1 MSKYEVSIVTPYH
14 NIDLDVFKNGFNSIK
29 NQTLGFENIEW
40 IIVLHNCEDKYIEG
54 VREMSKDYENVKTY
68 ILNNDV
74 HSASSPRNYG
84 IELATSRYIGFL
96 DGDDSFT
103 PWCLKT
109 VLNHMKKSGAEVTWF
124 RREYELESK
133 KSVPVTEIVLW
144 DQTREEI
151 IIEKDS
157 NWDDEKIFSA
167 VWGLVT
173 SRMYDLDFIRANG
186 IKYDETVKIGEDY
199 LFNFEVYGRAK
210 RLCYLPQTIGYHY
223 YINGG
228 STIQKGGTSEKDLIE
243 IAKGLK
249 KIYDCGLKYGFYMDA
264 TIGGVTF
271 VLVRL
276 MMGSTNLTVEGRR
289 EIKNILA
296 PYVEMIKNIKPSKI
310 YTEKAAYDRSVFLK
324 DYILNPEKWADGQQ
338 NDIFVNSI
346 EAEENELPCDQRVLS
361 EILEANAGTDMGK
374 RYDFRS
380 INTLKGFQAK
390 VPEMNYDSYA
400 PLIALNTRIG
410 ESGIFVSEPVT
421 HYVYFTGSYG
431 DRKLLPVTASHLRTY
446 VQAFDEIY
454 KNNITFTLYEN
465 VSTPFEFNDKAFVGS
480 IFGAVNVEY
489 YKARVDGRVSA
500 KARFTTPESMNYS
513 SDTYYNRFIKCLL
526 ALENENLTQIC
537 GANMRS
543 VMNTLD
549 FILKNASQLI
559 ECIET
564 GQLKHLD
571 MFKEEIPEDAI
582 TLIRKDEKRAECLKN
597 IFSKE
602 FTLKDIWPKLKRIVA
617 DGTGDYALAR
627 RCVEKYAGNVVID
640 NGPLARPDAMFGKSV
655 PNTDYYELNIEGAF
669 YEFREVTD
677 NGMGEAHI
685 FLSDLEVG
693 HSYRVYVT
701 NKAGLYR
708 FDSRLLISIISI
720 GDKIVFEV
728 LDNSRKCTEI
738 GEVDFYIQDIN
749 KSMAELGDLFDMYG
763 YDYVSYEK
771 DDRISILLEVA
782 VKDMERLDIKA
793 LQSETDKLF
802 AKNIRGYK
810 SARDEGRLEAPE
822 LSFIEPETNFLY
834 LETKANKLDVVIDAI
849 ALPHFLINPKD
860 IRFFEMAII

>member
-14 NIDLDVFKNGFNSIK
+14 NIDLDVFKNGFHSIK

-40 IIVLHNCEDKYIEG
+40 IIVLHNCEDNYIKG
-54 VREMSKDYENVKTY
+54 VQELAKDYENIKTY

-84 IELATSRYIGFL
+84 IEMATSRYIGFL

-109 VLNHMKKSGAEVTWF
+109 VLSHMKNSGAQVTWF

-199 LFNFEVYGRAK
+199 LFNFEVYGRAE

-223 YINGG
+223 YINSG

-276 MMGSTNLTVEGRR
+276 MMGADNLTIEGRY

-324 DYILNPEKWADGQQ
+324 DYILNPEKWADGQS
-338 NDIFVNSI
+338 NDIFVNGI

-361 EILEANAGTDMGK
+361 EILEANASTDMGK

-390 VPEMNYDSYA
+390 VPVMNYDSYA

-446 VQAFDEIY
+446 VQTFDEIY
-454 KNNITFTLYEN
+454 KNNTTFTLYEN

-480 IFGAVNVEY
+480 IYSAINIEY
-489 YKARVDGRVSA
+489 YKARVDGSVRS

-513 SDTYYNRFIKCLL
+513 SDAYCNRFIKCVL
-526 ALENENLTQIC
+526 ALENEGVTQIC

-549 FILKNASQLI
+549 FIMKNASQLI
-559 ECIET
+559 ETIET
-564 GQLKHLD
+564 GQLKQVN
-571 MFKEEIPEDAI
+571 MFKEEVPEEVI
-582 TLIRKDEKRAECLKN
+582 TLIKKNEKRAEYLKKV
-597 IFSKE
+597 FSRE
-602 FTLKDIWPKLKRIVA
+602 FSLKDIWPKLKKIIA

-627 RCVEKYAGNVVID
+627 IGIERIADSVVID
-640 NGPLARPDAMFGKSV
+640 NGPLARPEAMFGKSV
-655 PNTDYYELNIEGAF
+655 PDTDYFEMNVEGAF
-669 YEFREVTD
+669 YEFLEIADDGQKVSPV
-677 NGMGEAHI
+677 
-685 FLSDLEVG
+685 FLNDLEIG
-693 HSYRVYVT
+693 HKYRVYVT

-708 FDSRLLISIISI
+708 FDTKLFIKIISI
-720 GDKIVFEV
+720 SNKIIFEV
-728 LDNSRKCTEI
+728 IDKNGKCAEI
-738 GEVDFYIQDIN
+738 GGVDFYIQDIN
-749 KSMAELGDLFDMYG
+749 KSMAELGDIFDMYG

-771 DDRISILLEVA
+771 DNRIHILLEA
-782 VKDMERLDIKA
+782 TSEDMNRIDIESVQTEVDRL
-793 LQSETDKLF
+793 F
-802 AKNIRGYK
+802 HKNIGGYK
-810 SARDEGRLEAPE
+810 NARDAGKLMAPV

-834 LETKANKLDVVIDAI
+834 LETKASRLDVVTDAI
-849 ALPHFLINPKD
+849 ALPHFLINPRD
-860 IRFFEMAII
+860 IRFFEMAIV